1 MFWDVLRLSVLR
13 SWLLEKSSWFYRP
26 WGKPA
31 TALEQMQEQMDVSLC
46 CLCNVGFR
54 GQKLLESFRNLES
67 KKNTCLSTGRY
78 NMYNTS
84 SINISGIL
92 CSFGLLLVSV
102 CCAYP
107 CSSQKT
113 SQLGCPRATR
123 QVTRLQVHV
132 LQETVKGPRR
142 SKAQRVQHGTAWY
155 SMVQHGTVV

>member
-1 MFWDVLRLSVLR
+1 
-13 SWLLEKSSWFYRP
+13 
-26 WGKPA
+26 
-31 TALEQMQEQMDVSLC
+31 
-46 CLCNVGFR
+46 
-54 GQKLLESFRNLES
+54 
-67 KKNTCLSTGRY
+67 
-78 NMYNTS
+78 MYNTS

-155 SMVQHGTVV
+155 SCLARSIRLPHFKVARMVTSCDIPERQLSYAHSYILVARYRH